1 VGGSAWVMSRAGCLG
16 SSLPSLSC
24 LMTCGPLCLPL
35 PLPRYLRV
43 MRMGWAELWGG
54 EGEGETLQQLW
65 GGEYLWVLGRE
76 GESE

>member
-1 VGGSAWVMSRAGCLG
+1 
-16 SSLPSLSC
+16 
-24 LMTCGPLCLPL
+24 
-35 PLPRYLRV
+35 
-43 MRMGWAELWGG
+43 MGWAELWGG